1 MLGAYAAM
9 EATSQ
14 AEYGLAAQRPGLL
27 NLLLGRGS
35 GRERRV
41 VEGAVGDDVADGVVE
56 AVGVA
61 REQHAPADG
70 LAVHHGERLELVSSS
85 AASSGLGFARR

>member
-1 MLGAYAAM
+1 
-9 EATSQ
+9 
-14 AEYGLAAQRPGLL
+14 
-27 NLLLGRGS
+27 
-35 GRERRV
+35 
-41 VEGAVGDDVADGVVE
+41 VE

-70 LAVHHGERLELVSSS
+70 LAVHQGERLEVVSSS